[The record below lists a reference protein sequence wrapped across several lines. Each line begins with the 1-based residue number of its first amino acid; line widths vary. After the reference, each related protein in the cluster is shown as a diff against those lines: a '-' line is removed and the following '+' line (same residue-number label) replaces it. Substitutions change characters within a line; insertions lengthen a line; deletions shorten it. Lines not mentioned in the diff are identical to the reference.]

1 MSKSDFVCHEEGVV
15 RIAGSDFLHFAVDWM
30 FCQGEQERVSV
41 QAVS

>member
-1 MSKSDFVCHEEGVV
+1 MNKYDLVCHEEGIA
-15 RIAGSDFLHFAVDWM
+15 RIAGSDFLHFAVDRM